1 MFPNLLCIQV
11 NRMRLRNIEI
21 NKKGAIVWRK
31 RIVHD
36 LPLLNIFFIHL
47 RNKLGREIYYIFFDA

>member
-1 MFPNLLCIQV
+1 
-11 NRMRLRNIEI
+11 MRLRNIEI

-36 LPLLNIFFIHL
+36 LPLLNIYFIHI